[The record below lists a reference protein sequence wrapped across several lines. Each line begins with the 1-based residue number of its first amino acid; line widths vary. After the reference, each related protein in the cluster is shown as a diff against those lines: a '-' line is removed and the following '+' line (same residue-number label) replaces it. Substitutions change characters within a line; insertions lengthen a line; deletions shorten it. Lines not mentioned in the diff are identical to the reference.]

1 MIPGI
6 HRPAA
11 VCVDLAAIRQNIK
24 EEIRHLEPGQ
34 KLFAVVK
41 ANAYGHGAVQV
52 AQEAVKVG
60 VSGFCVAIL
69 DEALELRQ
77 AGIVQPILVLGVTP
91 PKFVSLAA
99 ANDIS
104 LAVPNLAWLED
115 AEKILVAENA
125 DLVLKIHLAIDSG
138 MGRIGFSEDA
148 EFLNANNFLLNNP
161 NFFVEGLF
169 THFAS
174 ADSSDD
180 TYFKSQ
186 VQRFNHLKKLLKVK
200 PKWIHVD
207 NTAASVFNKGVHSD
221 LVRFGIGIYGL
232 NPSSN
237 PTSPDL
243 SLTIKLKPALSF
255 ESELVQVHTIHANQ
269 GVGYG
274 STYVATSDQIIGTV
288 PVGYADGFI
297 RKFQGFKIK
306 VGNEYCPIVGRICMD
321 QLMVRLPHEMPVGTE
336 VVLISNDPLAPNNIK
351 AAADYVDSIHYEV
364 ACLLDDRLPR
374 KYYGQLNC

>member
-1 MIPGI
+1 MVPGI

-11 VCVDLAAIRQNIK
+11 VCVDLAAIRQNIQ
-24 EEIRHLEPGQ
+24 EEIKHLAPGQ

-41 ANAYGHGAVQV
+41 ANAYGHGAVRV
-52 AQEAVKVG
+52 AQEAVKAG
-60 VSGFCVAIL
+60 ASGFCVAIL

-77 AGIVQPILVLGVTP
+77 AGIVLPILVLGVTP
-91 PKFVSLAA
+91 VKYASLAA
-99 ANDIS
+99 VNGVS
-104 LAVPNLAWLED
+104 LAVPNLEWLKEVESNLIQD
-115 AEKILVAENA
+115 QLQ
-125 DLVLKIHLAIDSG
+125 LKIHLAVDSG
-138 MGRIGFSEDA
+138 MGRIGFSEDD
-148 EFLNANNFLLNNP
+148 EFIAANELLLNNP
-161 NFFVEGLF
+161 NFDVEGLF

-180 TYFKSQ
+180 SYFQGQ
-186 VQRFNHLKKLLKVK
+186 VTRFNHFKKLLKIK

-207 NTAASVFNKGVHSD
+207 NTAASVFDKKVHSD

-237 PTSPDL
+237 PASADL
-243 SLTIKLKPALSF
+243 ETAIQLKPAMSF
-255 ESELVQVHTIHANQ
+255 VSELVQVHTIHKGQ

-274 STYVATSDQIIGTV
+274 STYIADEDQIIGTV

-306 VGNEYCPIVGRICMD
+306 VGSEYCPIVGRICMD
-321 QLMVRLPHEMPVGTE
+321 QLMVQLPYEMAVGTK
-336 VVLISNDPLAPNNIK
+336 VVLISNDPVAPNSLK
-351 AAADYVDSIHYEV
+351 KAADYVDSIHYEV

-374 KYYGQLNC
+374 KYYN

>member
-11 VCVDLAAIRQNIK
+11 VYVDLAAIRQNIK
-24 EEIRHLEPGQ
+24 EEIKHLRPDQ

-41 ANAYGHGAVQV
+41 ANAYGHGAVRV

-69 DEALELRQ
+69 DEALELRR
-77 AGIVQPILVLGVTP
+77 AGIIQPILVLGVTP
-91 PKFVSLAA
+91 VKYASLAA
-99 ANDIS
+99 VNGIS
-104 LAVPNLAWLED
+104 LTVPNLKWLQDSE
-115 AEKILVAENA
+115 AELSQNH
-125 DLVLKIHLAIDSG
+125 LQLKIHLAVDSG
-138 MGRIGFSEDA
+138 MGRIGFSEDD
-148 EFLNANNFLLNNP
+148 EFIAANDFLLNNS
-161 NFFVEGLF
+161 NFNVEGMF

-174 ADSSDD
+174 ADSNDD
-180 TYFKSQ
+180 SYFLNQ
-186 VQRFNHLKKLLKVK
+186 VDRFAHFKKLLKLK
-200 PKWIHVD
+200 PRWIHVD
-207 NTAASVFNKGVHSD
+207 NTAASVFNKKVHSA

-237 PTSPDL
+237 PAGPDL
-243 SLTIKLKPALSF
+243 KTAIKLKPAMSF
-255 ESELVQVHTIHANQ
+255 VSELVQVHTIHKGQ

-274 STYVATSDQIIGTV
+274 STYIADHDEIIGTV

-306 VGNEYCPIVGRICMD
+306 VGSEYCPIVGRVCMD
-321 QLMVRLPHEMPVGTE
+321 QLMVKLPCEMAVGTK
-336 VVLISNDPLAPNNIK
+336 VILISNDPDAPNSIK
-351 AAADYVDSIHYEV
+351 KAADYVDSIHYEV

-374 KYYGQLNC
+374 IYYENKP

>member
-1 MIPGI
+1 MVPGI

-11 VCVDLAAIRQNIK
+11 VCVDLAAIRQNIQ
-24 EEIRHLEPGQ
+24 EEIKHLAPGQ

-41 ANAYGHGAVQV
+41 ANAYGHGAVKV
-52 AQEAVKVG
+52 AQEAVKAG
-60 VSGFCVAIL
+60 ASGFCVAIL

-91 PKFVSLAA
+91 AKYASLAA
-99 ANDIS
+99 VNGVS
-104 LAVPNLAWLED
+104 LTVPDLKWLRKVESNLIQDKLQ
-115 AEKILVAENA
+115 
-125 DLVLKIHLAIDSG
+125 LKVHLAIDSG
-138 MGRIGFSEDA
+138 MGRIGFSQDD
-148 EFLNANNFLLNNP
+148 EFIAANDFLLNNF
-161 NFFVEGLF
+161 NFDVEGLF

-180 TYFKSQ
+180 SYFQGQ
-186 VQRFNHLKKLLKVK
+186 VMRFNHFKKLLKIK

-207 NTAASVFNKGVHSD
+207 NTAASVFDKKVHSD

-237 PTSPDL
+237 PASADL
-243 SLTIKLKPALSF
+243 ETAIKLKPAMSF
-255 ESELVQVHTIHANQ
+255 VSELVQVHTIHQGQ

-274 STYVATSDQIIGTV
+274 STYIADEDQIIGTI

-306 VGNEYCPIVGRICMD
+306 VGSEYCPIVGRICMD
-321 QLMVRLPHEMPVGTE
+321 QLMVQLPYEMAVGTK
-336 VVLISNDPLAPNNIK
+336 VVLISNDLAAPNSIK
-351 AAADYVDSIHYEV
+351 KAADYVDSIHYEV

-374 KYYGQLNC
+374 KYYN

>member
-11 VCVDLAAIRQNIK
+11 VYVDLAAIRQNIK
-24 EEIRHLEPGQ
+24 EEIKHLRPDQ

-41 ANAYGHGAVQV
+41 ANAYGHGAVRV

-69 DEALELRQ
+69 DEALELRR
-77 AGIVQPILVLGVTP
+77 AGIIQPILVLGVTP
-91 PKFVSLAA
+91 VKYASLAA
-99 ANDIS
+99 VNGIS
-104 LAVPNLAWLED
+104 LTVPNLKWLQDSE
-115 AEKILVAENA
+115 AELSQNHLK
-125 DLVLKIHLAIDSG
+125 LKIHLAVDSG
-138 MGRIGFSEDA
+138 MGRIGFSEDD
-148 EFLNANNFLLNNP
+148 EFIAANDFLLNNS
-161 NFFVEGLF
+161 NFNVEGMF

-174 ADSSDD
+174 ADSNDD
-180 TYFKSQ
+180 SYFLNQ
-186 VQRFNHLKKLLKVK
+186 VDRFAHFKKLLKLK
-200 PKWIHVD
+200 PRWIHVD
-207 NTAASVFNKGVHSD
+207 NTAASVFNKKVHSD

-237 PTSPDL
+237 PAGPDL
-243 SLTIKLKPALSF
+243 KTAIKLKPAMSF
-255 ESELVQVHTIHANQ
+255 VSELVQVHTIHKGQ

-274 STYVATSDQIIGTV
+274 STYIADHDEIIGTV

-306 VGNEYCPIVGRICMD
+306 VGSEYCPIVGRVCMD
-321 QLMVRLPHEMPVGTE
+321 QLMVKLPCEMAVGTK
-336 VVLISNDPLAPNNIK
+336 VILISNDPDAPNSIK
-351 AAADYVDSIHYEV
+351 KAADYVDSIHYEV

-374 KYYGQLNC
+374 KYYN

>member
-11 VCVDLAAIRQNIK
+11 VYIDLAAIRQNIK
-24 EEIRHLEPGQ
+24 EEIKHLRPDQ

-41 ANAYGHGAVQV
+41 VNAYGHGAVRV

-69 DEALELRQ
+69 DEALELRR
-77 AGIVQPILVLGVTP
+77 AGIIQPILVLGVTP
-91 PKFVSLAA
+91 VKYASLAA
-99 ANDIS
+99 VNGIS
-104 LAVPNLAWLED
+104 LTVPNLKWLQDSE
-115 AEKILVAENA
+115 AELSQNH
-125 DLVLKIHLAIDSG
+125 LQLKIHLAVDSG
-138 MGRIGFSEDA
+138 MGRIGFSEDD
-148 EFLNANNFLLNNP
+148 EFIAANDFLLNNS
-161 NFFVEGLF
+161 NFNVEGMF

-174 ADSSDD
+174 ADSNDD
-180 TYFKSQ
+180 SYFLNQ
-186 VQRFNHLKKLLKVK
+186 VDRFAHFKKLLKLK
-200 PKWIHVD
+200 PRWIHVD
-207 NTAASVFNKGVHSD
+207 NTAASVFNKKVHSD

-237 PTSPDL
+237 PAGPELKTA
-243 SLTIKLKPALSF
+243 IKLKPAMSF
-255 ESELVQVHTIHANQ
+255 VSELVQVHTIHKGQ

-274 STYVATSDQIIGTV
+274 STYIADQDEIIGTV

-306 VGNEYCPIVGRICMD
+306 VGSEYCPIVGRVCMD
-321 QLMVRLPHEMPVGTE
+321 QLMVQLPYEMPVGTK
-336 VVLISNDPLAPNNIK
+336 VVLISNDPDAPNSIK
-351 AAADYVDSIHYEV
+351 KAADYVDSIHYEV

-374 KYYGQLNC
+374 KYYN

>member
-11 VCVDLAAIRQNIK
+11 VCIDLAAIRQNIK
-24 EEIRHLEPGQ
+24 EEIKHLEPGQ

-41 ANAYGHGAVQV
+41 ANAYGHGAVRV

-60 VSGFCVAIL
+60 VSGFCVALL
-69 DEALELRQ
+69 DEALELRS
-77 AGIVQPILVLGVTP
+77 AGIVEPILVLGVTP
-91 PKFVSLAA
+91 AQFAPLAA
-99 ANDIS
+99 ANNIS
-104 LAVPNLAWLED
+104 LTVPSLAWLKE
-115 AEKILVAENA
+115 AEKFLLEKKA

-138 MGRIGFSEDA
+138 MGRIGFSEDE
-148 EFLNANNFLLNNP
+148 EFIAANDFLLNNV
-161 NFFVEGLF
+161 NFFVEGMF

-180 TYFKSQ
+180 SYFMAQ
-186 VQRFNHLKKLLKVK
+186 VERFNHLKKLLKLK

-207 NTAASVFNKGVHSD
+207 NTAASIFDKNIHSD

-243 SLTIKLKPALSF
+243 PAKIRLKPALSF
-255 ESELVQVHTIHANQ
+255 ESELVQVHTIHKNQ

-274 STYVATSDQIIGTV
+274 STYIADNDQLIGTI

-306 VGNEYCPIVGRICMD
+306 VGDEYCPIVGRVCMD
-321 QLMVRLPHEMPVGTE
+321 QLMVRLPYEMPVGTK
-336 VVLISNDPLAPNNIK
+336 VVLISNNPKDPNNIK
-351 AAADYVDSIHYEV
+351 AAADYVDSIHYEI

-374 KYYGQLNC
+374 KYYNG

>member
-1 MIPGI
+1 MVPGI

-11 VCVDLAAIRQNIK
+11 VCVDLAAIRQNIQ
-24 EEIRHLEPGQ
+24 EEIKHLAPGQ

-41 ANAYGHGAVQV
+41 ANAYGHGAVRV
-52 AQEAVKVG
+52 AQEAVKAG
-60 VSGFCVAIL
+60 ASGFCVAIL

-91 PKFVSLAA
+91 VKYASLAA
-99 ANDIS
+99 VNGVS
-104 LAVPNLAWLED
+104 LAVPNLEWLKEVESNLIQD
-115 AEKILVAENA
+115 QLQ
-125 DLVLKIHLAIDSG
+125 LKIHLAVDSG
-138 MGRIGFSEDA
+138 MGRIGFSEDD
-148 EFLNANNFLLNNP
+148 EFIAANELLLNNS
-161 NFFVEGLF
+161 NFDVEGLF

-180 TYFKSQ
+180 SYFQGQ
-186 VQRFNHLKKLLKVK
+186 VTRFNHFKKLLKIK

-207 NTAASVFNKGVHSD
+207 NTAASVFDKKVHSD

-237 PTSPDL
+237 PASADL
-243 SLTIKLKPALSF
+243 ETAIKLKPAMSF
-255 ESELVQVHTIHANQ
+255 VSELVQVHTIHKGQ

-274 STYVATSDQIIGTV
+274 STYIADEDQIIGTI

-306 VGNEYCPIVGRICMD
+306 VGSEYCPIVGRICMD
-321 QLMVRLPHEMPVGTE
+321 QLMVKLPYEMAVGTK
-336 VVLISNDPLAPNNIK
+336 VVLISNDPVAPNSIK
-351 AAADYVDSIHYEV
+351 KAADYVDSIHYEV

-374 KYYGQLNC
+374 KYYN

>member
-1 MIPGI
+1 MVPGI

-24 EEIRHLEPGQ
+24 EEIKHLAPGQ

-41 ANAYGHGAVQV
+41 ANAYGHGAVKV
-52 AQEAVKVG
+52 AQEAVKAG
-60 VSGFCVAIL
+60 ASGFCVAIL

-91 PKFVSLAA
+91 AKYASLAA
-99 ANDIS
+99 VNGVS
-104 LAVPNLAWLED
+104 LTVPDLKWLRKAESNLIQDKLQ
-115 AEKILVAENA
+115 
-125 DLVLKIHLAIDSG
+125 LKVHLAIDSG
-138 MGRIGFSEDA
+138 MGRIGFSQDD
-148 EFLNANNFLLNNP
+148 EFIAANDFLLNNS
-161 NFFVEGLF
+161 NFDVEGLF

-180 TYFKSQ
+180 SYFQGQ
-186 VQRFNHLKKLLKVK
+186 VTRFNHFKKLLKIK

-207 NTAASVFNKGVHSD
+207 NTAASVFDKKVHSD

-237 PTSPDL
+237 PASADL
-243 SLTIKLKPALSF
+243 KTAIKLKPAMSF
-255 ESELVQVHTIHANQ
+255 VSELVQVHTIHKGQ

-274 STYVATSDQIIGTV
+274 STYIADEDQIIGTI

-306 VGNEYCPIVGRICMD
+306 VGSEYCPIVGRICMD
-321 QLMVRLPHEMPVGTE
+321 QLMVQLPYEMAVGTK
-336 VVLISNDPLAPNNIK
+336 VVLISNDPAAPNSIK
-351 AAADYVDSIHYEV
+351 KAADYVDSIHYEV

-374 KYYGQLNC
+374 KYYN

>member
-1 MIPGI
+1 MVPGI

-11 VCVDLAAIRQNIK
+11 VCVDLAAIRQNIQ
-24 EEIRHLEPGQ
+24 EEIKHLAPGQ

-41 ANAYGHGAVQV
+41 ANAYGHGAVRV
-52 AQEAVKVG
+52 AQEAVKAG
-60 VSGFCVAIL
+60 ASGFCVAIL

-77 AGIVQPILVLGVTP
+77 AGIVLPILVLGVTP
-91 PKFVSLAA
+91 VKYASLAA
-99 ANDIS
+99 VNGVS
-104 LAVPNLAWLED
+104 LAVPNLEWLKEVESNLIQD
-115 AEKILVAENA
+115 QLQ
-125 DLVLKIHLAIDSG
+125 LKIHLAVDSG
-138 MGRIGFSEDA
+138 MGRIGFSEDD
-148 EFLNANNFLLNNP
+148 EFIAANELLLNNP
-161 NFFVEGLF
+161 NFDVEGLF

-180 TYFKSQ
+180 SYFQMQ
-186 VQRFNHLKKLLKVK
+186 VTRFNHFKKLLKIK

-207 NTAASVFNKGVHSD
+207 NTAASVFDKKVHSD

-237 PTSPDL
+237 PASADL
-243 SLTIKLKPALSF
+243 ETAIQLKPAMSF
-255 ESELVQVHTIHANQ
+255 VSELVQVHTIHKGQ

-274 STYVATSDQIIGTV
+274 STYIADEDQIIGTV

-306 VGNEYCPIVGRICMD
+306 VGSEYCPIVGRICMD
-321 QLMVRLPHEMPVGTE
+321 QLMVQLPYEMAVGTK
-336 VVLISNDPLAPNNIK
+336 VVLISNDPVAPNSLK
-351 AAADYVDSIHYEV
+351 KAADYVDSIHYEV

-374 KYYGQLNC
+374 KYYNLQ

>member
-11 VCVDLAAIRQNIK
+11 VYVDLAAIRQNIK
-24 EEIRHLEPGQ
+24 EEIKHLRPDQ

-41 ANAYGHGAVQV
+41 ANAYGHGAVRV

-69 DEALELRQ
+69 DEALELRR
-77 AGIVQPILVLGVTP
+77 AGIIQPILVLGVTP
-91 PKFVSLAA
+91 VKYASLAA
-99 ANDIS
+99 VNGIS
-104 LAVPNLAWLED
+104 LTVPNLKWLQDSE
-115 AEKILVAENA
+115 AELSQNH
-125 DLVLKIHLAIDSG
+125 LQLKIHLAVDSG
-138 MGRIGFSEDA
+138 MGRIGFSEDD
-148 EFLNANNFLLNNP
+148 EFIAANDFLLNNS
-161 NFFVEGLF
+161 NFNVEGMF

-174 ADSSDD
+174 ADSNDD
-180 TYFKSQ
+180 SYFLNQ
-186 VQRFNHLKKLLKVK
+186 VDRFAHFKKLLKLK
-200 PKWIHVD
+200 PRWIHVD
-207 NTAASVFNKGVHSD
+207 NTAASVFNKKVHSD

-237 PTSPDL
+237 PAAPDL
-243 SLTIKLKPALSF
+243 KTAIKLKPAMSF
-255 ESELVQVHTIHANQ
+255 VSELVQVHTIHKGQ

-274 STYVATSDQIIGTV
+274 STYIADQDEIIGTV

-306 VGNEYCPIVGRICMD
+306 VGSEYCPIVGRVCMD
-321 QLMVRLPHEMPVGTE
+321 QLMVKLPCEMAVGTK
-336 VVLISNDPLAPNNIK
+336 VILISNDPDAPNSIK
-351 AAADYVDSIHYEV
+351 KAADYVDSIHYEV

-374 KYYGQLNC
+374 KYYN

>member
-1 MIPGI
+1 MVPGI

-24 EEIRHLEPGQ
+24 EEIKHLAPGQ

-41 ANAYGHGAVQV
+41 ANAYGHGAVKV
-52 AQEAVKVG
+52 AQEAVKAG
-60 VSGFCVAIL
+60 ASGFCVAIL

-91 PKFVSLAA
+91 AKYASLAA
-99 ANDIS
+99 VNGVS
-104 LAVPNLAWLED
+104 LTVPDLKWLRKAESNLIQDKLQ
-115 AEKILVAENA
+115 
-125 DLVLKIHLAIDSG
+125 LKVHLAIDSG
-138 MGRIGFSEDA
+138 MGRIGFSQDD
-148 EFLNANNFLLNNP
+148 EFIAANDFLLNNS
-161 NFFVEGLF
+161 NFDVEGLF

-180 TYFKSQ
+180 SYFQGQ
-186 VQRFNHLKKLLKVK
+186 VTRFNHFKKLLKIK

-207 NTAASVFNKGVHSD
+207 NTAASVFDKKVHSD

-237 PTSPDL
+237 PASADL
-243 SLTIKLKPALSF
+243 ETAIKLKPAMSF
-255 ESELVQVHTIHANQ
+255 VSELVQVHTIHKGQ

-274 STYVATSDQIIGTV
+274 STYIADEDQIIGTI

-306 VGNEYCPIVGRICMD
+306 VGSEYCPIVGRICMD
-321 QLMVRLPHEMPVGTE
+321 QLMVQLPYEMAVGTK
-336 VVLISNDPLAPNNIK
+336 VVLISNDPAAPNSIK
-351 AAADYVDSIHYEV
+351 KAADYVDSIHYEV

-374 KYYGQLNC
+374 KYYN

>member
-11 VCVDLAAIRQNIK
+11 VYVDLAAIRQNIK
-24 EEIRHLEPGQ
+24 EEIKHLRPDQ

-41 ANAYGHGAVQV
+41 ANAYGHGAVRV

-69 DEALELRQ
+69 DEALELRR
-77 AGIVQPILVLGVTP
+77 AGIIQPILVLGVTP
-91 PKFVSLAA
+91 VKYASLAA
-99 ANDIS
+99 VNGIS
-104 LAVPNLAWLED
+104 LTVPNLKWLQDSE
-115 AEKILVAENA
+115 AELSQNH
-125 DLVLKIHLAIDSG
+125 LQLKIHLAVDSG
-138 MGRIGFSEDA
+138 MGRIGFSEDD
-148 EFLNANNFLLNNP
+148 EFIAANDFLLNNS
-161 NFFVEGLF
+161 NFNVEGMF

-174 ADSSDD
+174 ADSNDD
-180 TYFKSQ
+180 SYFLNQ
-186 VQRFNHLKKLLKVK
+186 VDRFAHFKKLLKLK
-200 PKWIHVD
+200 PRWIHVD
-207 NTAASVFNKGVHSD
+207 NTAASVFNKKVHSD

-237 PTSPDL
+237 PAGPDL
-243 SLTIKLKPALSF
+243 KTAIKLKPAMSF
-255 ESELVQVHTIHANQ
+255 VSELVQVHTIHKGQ

-274 STYVATSDQIIGTV
+274 STYIADQDEIIGTV

-306 VGNEYCPIVGRICMD
+306 VGSEYCPIIGRVCMD
-321 QLMVRLPHEMPVGTE
+321 QLMVKLPCEMAVGTK
-336 VVLISNDPLAPNNIK
+336 VILISNDPDAPNSIK
-351 AAADYVDSIHYEV
+351 KAADYVDSIHYEV

-374 KYYGQLNC
+374 KYYN

>member
-11 VCVDLAAIRQNIK
+11 VYVDLAAIRQNIK
-24 EEIRHLEPGQ
+24 EEIKHLRPDQ

-41 ANAYGHGAVQV
+41 ANAYGHGAVRV

-69 DEALELRQ
+69 DEALELRR
-77 AGIVQPILVLGVTP
+77 AGIIQPILVLGVTP
-91 PKFVSLAA
+91 VKYASLAA
-99 ANDIS
+99 VNGIS
-104 LAVPNLAWLED
+104 LTVPNLKWLQDSE
-115 AEKILVAENA
+115 AELSQNH
-125 DLVLKIHLAIDSG
+125 LQLKIHLAVDSG
-138 MGRIGFSEDA
+138 MGRIGFSEDD
-148 EFLNANNFLLNNP
+148 EFIAANDFLLNNP
-161 NFFVEGLF
+161 NFNVEGMF

-174 ADSSDD
+174 ADSNDD
-180 TYFKSQ
+180 SYFLNQ
-186 VQRFNHLKKLLKVK
+186 VDRFAHFKKLLKLK
-200 PKWIHVD
+200 PRWIHVD
-207 NTAASVFNKGVHSD
+207 NTAASVFNKKVHSD

-237 PTSPDL
+237 PAGPDL
-243 SLTIKLKPALSF
+243 KTAIKLKPAMSF
-255 ESELVQVHTIHANQ
+255 VSELVQVHTIHKGQ

-274 STYVATSDQIIGTV
+274 STYIADQDEIIGTV

-306 VGNEYCPIVGRICMD
+306 VGSEYCPIVGRVCMD
-321 QLMVRLPHEMPVGTE
+321 QLMVKLPCEMAVGTK
-336 VVLISNDPLAPNNIK
+336 VILISNDPDAPNSIK
-351 AAADYVDSIHYEV
+351 KAADYVDSIHYEV

-374 KYYGQLNC
+374 KYYN

>member
-1 MIPGI
+1 MVPGI

-11 VCVDLAAIRQNIK
+11 VYVDLAAIRQNIK
-24 EEIRHLEPGQ
+24 EEIKHLRPEQ

-41 ANAYGHGAVQV
+41 ANAYGHGAVRI
-52 AQEAVKVG
+52 AREAVKVG
-60 VSGFCVAIL
+60 ASGFCVAIL
-69 DEALELRQ
+69 DEAIELRQ

-91 PKFVSLAA
+91 EKYASLAA
-99 ANDIS
+99 VNGIS
-104 LAVPNLAWLED
+104 LAVPDLKWLQE
-115 AEKILVAENA
+115 AESELSQNH
-125 DLVLKIHLAIDSG
+125 LQLKIHLAVDSG
-138 MGRIGFSEDA
+138 MGRIGFSEDE
-148 EFLNANNFLLNNP
+148 EFIAANDFLLNNP
-161 NFFVEGLF
+161 NFNVEGMF

-180 TYFKSQ
+180 SYFQSQVDRFDHFKS
-186 VQRFNHLKKLLKVK
+186 LLKLK
-200 PKWIHVD
+200 PRWIHVD
-207 NTAASVFNKGVHSD
+207 NTAASVFDKKVHSD

-243 SLTIKLKPALSF
+243 ETVIKLKPALSF
-255 ESELVQVHTIHANQ
+255 VSELVQVHTIHKGQ

-274 STYVATSDQIIGTV
+274 STYIADKDQIIGTV

-306 VGNEYCPIVGRICMD
+306 VGSEYCPIVGRVCMD
-321 QLMVRLPHEMPVGTE
+321 QLMVQLPYEMPVGTK
-336 VVLISNDPLAPNNIK
+336 VVLISNDPDAPNSIK
-351 AAADYVDSIHYEV
+351 KAADYVDTIHYEV

-374 KYYGQLNC
+374 KYYN

>member
-1 MIPGI
+1 MVPGI

-11 VCVDLAAIRQNIK
+11 VYVDLAAIRQNIK
-24 EEIRHLEPGQ
+24 EEIKHLGPEQ

-41 ANAYGHGAVQV
+41 ANAYGHGAVRV

-69 DEALELRQ
+69 DEALELRRS
-77 AGIVQPILVLGVTP
+77 GIVQPILVLGVTP
-91 PKFVSLAA
+91 EKYASLAA
-99 ANDIS
+99 VNGIS
-104 LAVPNLAWLED
+104 LTVPNLKWLQG
-115 AEKILVAENA
+115 AEPELSQNH
-125 DLVLKIHLAIDSG
+125 LQLKIHLAVDSG
-138 MGRIGFSEDA
+138 MGRIGFSEDK
-148 EFLNANNFLLNNP
+148 EFIAANDFLLNNP
-161 NFFVEGLF
+161 NFNVEGMF

-180 TYFKSQ
+180 TYFQSQ
-186 VQRFNHLKKLLKVK
+186 VDRFDHFKSLLKLK
-200 PKWIHVD
+200 PRWIHVD
-207 NTAASVFNKGVHSD
+207 NTAASVFDKKVHSD

-243 SLTIKLKPALSF
+243 KTVIKLKPALSF
-255 ESELVQVHTIHANQ
+255 VSELVQVHTIHKGQ

-274 STYVATSDQIIGTV
+274 STYIADKDQIIGTV

-297 RKFQGFKIK
+297 RKFQGFKLK
-306 VGNEYCPIVGRICMD
+306 VGSEYCPIVGRVCMD
-321 QLMVRLPHEMPVGTE
+321 QLMVQLPYEMPVGTK
-336 VVLISNDPLAPNNIK
+336 VVLISNDPDAPNSIK
-351 AAADYVDSIHYEV
+351 KAADYVDTIHYEV

-374 KYYGQLNC
+374 KYYN

>member
-11 VCVDLAAIRQNIK
+11 VYVDLAAIRQNIK
-24 EEIRHLEPGQ
+24 EEIKHLRPDQ

-41 ANAYGHGAVQV
+41 ANAYGHGAVRV

-69 DEALELRQ
+69 DEALELRR
-77 AGIVQPILVLGVTP
+77 AGIIQPILVLGVTP
-91 PKFVSLAA
+91 VKYAPLAA
-99 ANDIS
+99 VNGIS
-104 LAVPNLAWLED
+104 LTVPNLKWLQDSEP
-115 AEKILVAENA
+115 ELSQNH
-125 DLVLKIHLAIDSG
+125 LQLKIHLAVDSG
-138 MGRIGFSEDA
+138 MGRIGFSEDD
-148 EFLNANNFLLNNP
+148 EFIAANDFLLNNQ
-161 NFFVEGLF
+161 NFNVEGMF

-174 ADSSDD
+174 ADSNDD
-180 TYFKSQ
+180 SYFLSQ
-186 VQRFNHLKKLLKVK
+186 VDRFAHFKKLLKLK
-200 PKWIHVD
+200 PRWIHVD
-207 NTAASVFNKGVHSD
+207 NTAASVFNKRVHSD

-237 PTSPDL
+237 PAGPDL
-243 SLTIKLKPALSF
+243 KTAIKLKPAMSF
-255 ESELVQVHTIHANQ
+255 VSELVQVHTIHKGQ

-274 STYVATSDQIIGTV
+274 STYIADQDEIIGTV

-306 VGNEYCPIVGRICMD
+306 VGSEYCPIVGRVCMD
-321 QLMVRLPHEMPVGTE
+321 QLMVKLPCEMAVGTK
-336 VVLISNDPLAPNNIK
+336 VVLISNDPQAPNSIK
-351 AAADYVDSIHYEV
+351 KAADYVDSIHYEV

-374 KYYGQLNC
+374 IYYN

>member
-1 MIPGI
+1 MVPGI

-24 EEIRHLEPGQ
+24 EEIKHLAPGQ

-41 ANAYGHGAVQV
+41 ANAYGHGAVRV
-52 AQEAVKVG
+52 AQEAVKAG
-60 VSGFCVAIL
+60 ASGFCVAIL

-91 PKFVSLAA
+91 VKYASLAA
-99 ANDIS
+99 VNGVS
-104 LAVPNLAWLED
+104 LAVPNLEWLKEVESNLIQD
-115 AEKILVAENA
+115 QLQ
-125 DLVLKIHLAIDSG
+125 LKIHLAVDSG
-138 MGRIGFSEDA
+138 MGRIGFSEDD
-148 EFLNANNFLLNNP
+148 EFIAANELLLNNS
-161 NFFVEGLF
+161 NFDVEGLF

-180 TYFKSQ
+180 SYFQ
-186 VQRFNHLKKLLKVK
+186 VQVTRFNHFKKLLKIK

-207 NTAASVFNKGVHSD
+207 NTAASVFDKKVHSD

-237 PTSPDL
+237 PASADL
-243 SLTIKLKPALSF
+243 QTAIKLKPAMSF
-255 ESELVQVHTIHANQ
+255 VSELVQVHTIHQGQ

-274 STYVATSDQIIGTV
+274 STYIADEDQIIGTV

-306 VGNEYCPIVGRICMD
+306 VGSEYCPIVGRICMD
-321 QLMVRLPHEMPVGTE
+321 QLMVQLPYEMAVGTK
-336 VVLISNDPLAPNNIK
+336 VVLISNDPVAPNSIK
-351 AAADYVDSIHYEV
+351 KAADYVDSIHYEV

-374 KYYGQLNC
+374 KYYN

>member
-1 MIPGI
+1 MVPGI

-24 EEIRHLEPGQ
+24 EEIKHLAPGQ

-41 ANAYGHGAVQV
+41 ANAYGHGAVRV
-52 AQEAVKVG
+52 AQEAVKAG
-60 VSGFCVAIL
+60 ASGFCVAIL

-91 PKFVSLAA
+91 AKYASLAA
-99 ANDIS
+99 VNGVS
-104 LAVPNLAWLED
+104 LTVPDLKWLRKAESNLIQDKLQ
-115 AEKILVAENA
+115 
-125 DLVLKIHLAIDSG
+125 LKVHLAIDSG
-138 MGRIGFSEDA
+138 MGRIGFSQDD
-148 EFLNANNFLLNNP
+148 EFIAANDFLLNNS
-161 NFFVEGLF
+161 NFEVEGLF

-180 TYFKSQ
+180 SYFQGQ
-186 VQRFNHLKKLLKVK
+186 VTRFNHFKKLLKLK
-200 PKWIHVD
+200 PRWIHVD
-207 NTAASVFNKGVHSD
+207 NTAASVFDKKVHSD

-237 PTSPDL
+237 PANADL
-243 SLTIKLKPALSF
+243 KTAIKLKPAMSF
-255 ESELVQVHTIHANQ
+255 VSELVQVHTIHKGQ

-274 STYVATSDQIIGTV
+274 STYIADEDQIIGTI

-306 VGNEYCPIVGRICMD
+306 VGSEYCPIVGRICMD
-321 QLMVRLPHEMPVGTE
+321 QLMVQLPYEMAVGTK
-336 VVLISNDPLAPNNIK
+336 VVLISNDPAAPNSIK
-351 AAADYVDSIHYEV
+351 KAADYVDSIHYEV

-374 KYYGQLNC
+374 KYYN